1 MTIVRAHIEW
11 MIDPDHPENNVVNV
25 PHFNVGTAG
34 GLDDADWGELAGD
47 LAEGCKAWQSA
58 SAVPH
63 KIKVKLYDAE
73 AAKPNYPKAIYET
86 QDPIR
91 TLDQWPHELALCLS
105 YYAVH
110 NAPRQ
115 RGRLY
120 ICPGLCFTASAMG
133 PYATDVE
140 IQKIADLA
148 QVFEDLGG
156 VNVDWVVWSRL
167 THTAHAVTDYWV
179 DNGWDVQRR
188 RGVPGTKRVE
198 GTTDED
204 SRRAAIEAAGGH
216 IAVRRPRA
224 PAE

>member
-1 MTIVRAHIEW
+1 
-11 MIDPDHPENNVVNV
+11 MIDPDHPENNLVNV
-25 PHFNVGTAG
+25 PHFNVQSAG
-34 GLDDADWGELAGD
+34 PLGDADWGELAGD

-63 KIKVKLYDAE
+63 KIKVKVYDAE
-73 AAKPNYPKAIYET
+73 APKPNYPKAIYET

-120 ICPGLCFTASAMG
+120 ICPGLISTSQGLGA
-133 PYATDVE
+133 YATDVVT
-140 IQKIADLA
+140 QKVADLA
-148 QVFEDLGG
+148 KVFEDLGG
-156 VNVDWVVWSRL
+156 VNVDWVVWSRIERK
-167 THTAHAVTDYWV
+167 AKAVTDYWV

-188 RGVPGTKRVE
+188 RGVPGTKRVQ

-204 SRRAAIEAAGGH
+204 SRSAALAESGGFWPVRQAA
-216 IAVRRPRA
+216 A
-224 PAE
+224 

>member
-1 MTIVRAHIEW
+1 MTIVRAHVEW
-11 MIDPDHPENNVVNV
+11 MIDPDHPENNFVNV
-25 PHFNVGTAG
+25 PHFNVQTAG
-34 GLDDADWGELAGD
+34 GLSPADWGELAAD
-47 LAEGCKAWQSA
+47 LAEGVKAWQSA

-63 KIKVKLYDAE
+63 KVKTKLYDAE
-73 AAKPNYPKAIYET
+73 APKPNYPQAIYET

-91 TLDQWPHELALCLS
+91 TLDQWPHEIALCLS

-120 ICPGLCFTASAMG
+120 ICPGLCFSATNIG
-133 PYATDVE
+133 TYATDTE

-188 RGVPGTKRVE
+188 RGVPGIKRIE

-204 SRRAAIEAAGGH
+204 SRRARIEAAGGH
-216 IAVRRPRA
+216 IPVRRPRA
-224 PAE
+224 PAD

>member
-11 MIDPDHPENNVVNV
+11 MIDPDHPENNFVNV
-25 PHFNVGTAG
+25 PHFNVQTAG
-34 GLDDADWGELAGD
+34 GLSPADWGELAAD
-47 LAEGCKAWQSA
+47 LAEGVKAWQSA

-63 KIKVKLYDAE
+63 KVKTKLYDAE
-73 AAKPNYPKAIYET
+73 AAKPNYPQAIYET

-91 TLDQWPHELALCLS
+91 TLDQWPHEIALCLS

-133 PYATDVE
+133 PYATDTE

-156 VNVDWVVWSRL
+156 VNVDWIVWSRL
-167 THTAHAVTDYWV
+167 TRTAHAVTDYWV

-188 RGVPGTKRVE
+188 RGVPGIKRIE

-204 SRRAAIEAAGGH
+204 SRRARIEAAGGH
-216 IAVRRPRA
+216 IPVRRPRA
-224 PAE
+224 PAD